1 MVMQQNQQLQT
12 QEIQR
17 AGLENQQITLNLQ
30 DQQTLRDLAPKYIQK
45 DATGKVTGFDYDG
58 FTSEAGA
65 RGVSPAS
72 LNQLAT
78 LRKTAADTTLA
89 QSTAQKNYTETQQKL
104 LDQAFQHL
112 EGIRGE
118 TDPQKPEQ
126 LYQS

>member
-1 MVMQQNQQLQT
+1 MGLQQQQQLRS
-12 QEIQR
+12 QEIQG
-17 AGLENQQITLNLQ
+17 AQLENQQRTLALQ

-45 DATGKVTGFDYDG
+45 DNSGKVTGFDYDG

-104 LDQAFQHL
+104 L
-112 EGIRGE
+112 
-118 TDPQKPEQ
+118 
-126 LYQS
+126 